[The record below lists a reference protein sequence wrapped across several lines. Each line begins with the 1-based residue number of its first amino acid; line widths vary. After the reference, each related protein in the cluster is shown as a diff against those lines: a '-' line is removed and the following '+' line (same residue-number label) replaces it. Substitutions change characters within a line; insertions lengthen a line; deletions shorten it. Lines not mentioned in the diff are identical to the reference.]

1 MDGYRFTLFEDR
13 FQPGAAVEY
22 LTPGA
27 NRALLML
34 EGSIGLGDGQ
44 SLSRHE
50 AAVAPGRAR
59 LETGHE
65 HALLLRWELTPE
77 EEADEV
83 DGVGVSAREM
93 LSGTLYLSREEGA
106 CMRLERISIPAEGN
120 APFESHPA
128 PSIRL
133 LTEGEML
140 IVEDG
145 KRRSLKPGDAWFDM
159 GGNPSVGR
167 VTEGTDTITFLR
179 LILLPESYRG
189 RDSIRPLEDVD
200 TTGLDYEILLDE
212 IVDL

>member
-1 MDGYRFTLFEDR
+1 MESFRFTLFEDR

-27 NRALLML
+27 NRALLVL
-34 EGSIGLGDGQ
+34 EGSVGLGEGQ
-44 SLSRHE
+44 SLSRHD

-59 LETGHE
+59 LETGHG
-65 HALLLRWELTPE
+65 HALLLRWELTPSAT
-77 EEADEV
+77 ADEV
-83 DGVGVSAREM
+83 DGIGVTAREM
-93 LSGTLYLSREEGA
+93 LSGTLYLNTDDGA
-106 CMRLERISIPAEGN
+106 CMRLERISLPAGGG

-145 KRRSLKPGDAWFDM
+145 RRRALKPGDAWFDM

-167 VTEGTDTITFLR
+167 MSEDAGALTFLR
-179 LILLPESYRG
+179 LILLPEAYRG
-189 RDSIRPLEDVD
+189 RDSIRPLGDEDAAD
-200 TTGLDYEILLDE
+200 LDYEILLDE
-212 IVDL
+212 IVDM